1 MGRKWKRTVSESVDD
16 VIIASTSL
24 ISAHR
29 VVLSHVSTVEAD
41 HVNIAAIGHV
51 TRMSVIDVDA
61 VDHVILIATDTVKD
75 HVIAVEALSDV
86 IAAEADLV
94 NEHAR
99 IEAGE

>member
-1 MGRKWKRTVSESVDD
+1 METNAR
-16 VIIASTSL
+16 
-24 ISAHR
+24 R

-99 IEAGE
+99 IEAEVEIDPTDRDKSSSNSNSIS